1 MAGYS
6 AGSKLLHYL
15 ALGVPAIA
23 EASFDLEWG
32 TQGRD
37 APDSRDGEHVFVSG
51 LARAGTTILM
61 KTLHASGE
69 FCSLTYRDMPFVLA
83 PNLWSKIAALSKKK
97 ARANERA
104 HNDGI
109 LIGFDSPEAL
119 EELFWRIQTQG
130 KYIQADC
137 LTNSRIEDEV
147 IIKFRKYVSL
157 ILKRYGGQRYLS
169 KNNNNVLRIPTLLE
183 AFPRAKVIVPFRDP
197 LQHAMSLY
205 RQHQHFKKLHR
216 KDPFARRYMKWLVH
230 HEFGLDHKPFA
241 MANDQ
246 LMRGDP
252 AQVDYWLDQWL
263 SVYCEIIETRK
274 AVGRYVILFDYD
286 HFCREPKN
294 DLRLLSGELKMKRIR
309 ADDIR
314 PPAARECEVGN
325 IELKNKAY
333 EVHNEMKRISLQR

>member
-6 AGSKLLHYL
+6 AGSRLLHYL

-37 APDSRDGEHVFVSG
+37 APDSRDREHVFVSG
-51 LARAGTTILM
+51 LARAGTTILLNM
-61 KTLHASGE
+61 LHGSGE

-83 PNLWSKIAALSKKK
+83 PNLWSKITAVSKKE
-97 ARANERA
+97 ARASERA
-104 HNDGI
+104 HADGI
-109 LIGFDSPEAL
+109 LIGFDSPEAF
-119 EELFWRIQTQG
+119 EEVFWRIQTRG
-130 KYIQADC
+130 SYIQADR
-137 LTNSRIEDEV
+137 LAKLPIEDEV
-147 IIKFRKYVSL
+147 IVKFRKYVSL

-183 AFPRAKVIVPFRDP
+183 AFSRAKVIVPFRDP

-205 RQHQHFKKLHR
+205 RQHQHFKTLQR
-216 KDPFARRYMKWLVH
+216 KDPFVQSYMKWLVH

-241 MANDQ
+241 WAHDQ
-246 LMRGDP
+246 PMRGEP

-274 AVGRYVILFDYD
+274 AVGGSVIFFDYD
-286 HFCREPKN
+286 RFCTEPEN
-294 DLRLLSGELKMKRIR
+294 YLRLLSGELKMKLIR

-314 PPAARECEVGN
+314 PSAAQECEVEN

-333 EVHNEMKRISLQR
+333 EVHDEMKRISLQL